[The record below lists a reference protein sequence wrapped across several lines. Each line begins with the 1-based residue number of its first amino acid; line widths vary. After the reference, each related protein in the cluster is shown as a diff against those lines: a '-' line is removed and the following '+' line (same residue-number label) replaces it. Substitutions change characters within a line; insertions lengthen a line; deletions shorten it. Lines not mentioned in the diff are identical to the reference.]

1 MSDVNFEWLKKALT
15 YIKNN
20 VIDSDNNIYLTVDS
34 LVGINN
40 IITGWNN
47 ITLIEAKLYELT
59 DQLNERKINH
69 RDIYY
74 VLLGNIH
81 PF

>member
-1 MSDVNFEWLKKALT
+1 MT

-20 VIDSDNNIYLTVDS
+20 VIDSDNNIYLTVGS

-47 ITLIEAKLYELT
+47 IILIEAKLYELT

-74 VLLGNIH
+74 VLLDNIH

>member
-1 MSDVNFEWLKKALT
+1 MT

>member
-1 MSDVNFEWLKKALT
+1 MA